1 MDGIVKIMLRTIAD
15 RSGLRDLSAATAK
28 SLGDINSLAKG
39 TQMLGA
45 AFGSAGGLIG
55 SAVKNLLK
63 GGVWEIAATGV
74 RTVIGLWEKHRE
86 SVERAAQAEK
96 KAFEDSIA
104 AAKAHMDAI
113 AASLAARERSAK
125 SELAAVNAQIEAT
138 MKLNRAQVELNRNRA
153 IVAAGGDAAA
163 VAQINADSDAEIASL
178 ASGAAVRREKA
189 AVKAAEDVLAARK
202 ETVKNLKEE
211 VRMLSLR
218 HANALAAGQAAR
230 DPSRANA
237 HLDRAGAMAKE
248 IADAQR
254 KVRDAE
260 AAVKAAAA
268 DLQRA
273 QQDAEAGRVSREA
286 AKEKA
291 KADAEIKAAKEKAD
305 AAKADAEIKAAK
317 KKAFEDAERHRNN
330 QKKFED
336 DVRAESAQKA
346 KEAEAA
352 KVRADAAKKV
362 EDIERNIVHLKDL
375 AARKDAEAARLEA
388 NAARAR
394 GGKTFGE
401 WQRGER
407 AIANE
412 NRRRNVRQANVV
424 RNAQREIAQLQDERR
439 RFGRGFNPA
448 RAKRLAQ
455 LMEFV
460 NDQNP
465 ANNPAAKAAKAAR
478 DRAEQLQKERD
489 GVQKA
494 MKDALDQINGKLT
507 DALTI

>member
-55 SAVKNLLK
+55 SAVTNLLK

-113 AASLAARERSAK
+113 AASLAMRERSAK

-153 IVAAGGDAAA
+153 IVAAGGDAAT

-218 HANALAAGQAAR
+218 QANALAAGQAAR

-305 AAKADAEIKAAK
+305 AAKAEADAK
-317 KKAFEDAERHRNN
+317 KKAFEEDLRHRNN

-375 AARKDAEAARLEA
+375 AARKDAEAARMEA

>member
-55 SAVKNLLK
+55 SAVTNLLK

-86 SVERAAQAEK
+86 AVERAAQAEK

-113 AASLAARERSAK
+113 AASLAMRERSAK

-153 IVAAGGDAAA
+153 IVAAGGDAAT

-218 HANALAAGQAAR
+218 QANALAAGQAAR

-305 AAKADAEIKAAK
+305 AAKAEADAK
-317 KKAFEDAERHRNN
+317 KKAFEEDLRHRNN